1 MYVQGDPSARALL
14 LVDFE
19 AKISSQ
25 YTKGMYKVVRKGYPV
40 AVIKVIL
47 VISSHECSVGFVV
60 RSLENQ

>member
-25 YTKGMYKVVRKGYPV
+25 YTKGMYKVMRKGYPV
-40 AVIKVIL
+40 VIIQGIL
-47 VISSHECSVGFVV
+47 VICS
-60 RSLENQ
+60 